1 MFQYLKYLNTKNYN
15 YILQKSIKNQKMENK
30 KIAVVTGG
38 TGFVGSH
45 LVDLLLN
52 KNFEVRCIT
61 RKTSS
66 LKWLDG
72 KDVKIYNTGLFDKEN
87 LKEVLRDSNYLFHVA
102 GVVRSKN
109 KEGFYKGNV
118 DTTKN
123 LLEATLEVN
132 PKIEKIIIVSSLTAT
147 GPSLDGKPVNEE
159 TVPNPITTYGK
170 SKLAEEKL
178 AQGFMDK
185 LPITI
190 CRAPAIYGERE
201 TDIYAMFQGFQKG
214 IMTLVGF
221 NNKKLS
227 LIQGRDF
234 VHGLYLA
241 AINEKSTGEI
251 YFISSEEI
259 YDWNIISDSMEK
271 ALSKKALRIRI
282 PHFLIYGIG
291 AVSHF
296 ANFFTSKPATF
307 NLEKAKDFVQE
318 NWTCDITKAKEQL
331 GYTQQI
337 SLDEGMKSTVDWY
350 REEKWL

>member
-1 MFQYLKYLNTKNYN
+1 
-15 YILQKSIKNQKMENK
+15 MENK

-45 LVDLLLN
+45 LVDLLLS

-72 KDVKIYNTGLFDKEN
+72 KDVKIYDVGLFDKKK
-87 LKEVLRDSNYLFHVA
+87 LKEVLSDSDYLFHVA
-102 GVVRSKN
+102 GVVRSKD

-132 PKIEKIIIVSSLTAT
+132 PNIEKIVIVSSLTAT
-147 GPSLDGKPVNEE
+147 GPSLDGKPVDEKTE
-159 TVPNPITTYGK
+159 TKPITTYGK
-170 SKLAEEKL
+170 SKLAEEEL
-178 AQGFMDK
+178 AKSFMDK

-201 TDIYAMFQGFQKG
+201 TDIYAMFKGFQKG
-214 IMTLVGF
+214 IMTIVGF
-221 NNKKLS
+221 NNKRVS

-241 AINEKSTGEI
+241 GLSEKSTGEI

-259 YDWNIISDSMEK
+259 YNWNIISDSMEK
-271 ALSKKALRIRI
+271 AMGKKALRIRI
-282 PHFLIYGIG
+282 PHFVIYGIG

-318 NWTCDITKAKEQL
+318 NWTCDTSKAKKHL

-350 REEKWL
+350 REHSWL

>member
-1 MFQYLKYLNTKNYN
+1 
-15 YILQKSIKNQKMENK
+15 MENK

-45 LVDLLLN
+45 LVDLLLS

-66 LKWLDG
+66 LKWLKG
-72 KDVKIYNTGLFDKEN
+72 KNVEIFDSGLFDMEK
-87 LKEVLRDSNYLFHVA
+87 LKEVLKGSNYLFHVA

-109 KEGFYKGNV
+109 KEGFYIGNV

-132 PKIEKIIIVSSLTAT
+132 PTIEKIVIVSSLTAT
-147 GPSLDGKPVNEE
+147 GPSIDGKPVNE
-159 TVPNPITTYGK
+159 TTPTNPITTYGK

-178 AQGFMDK
+178 ANSFMDK

-201 TDIYAMFQGFQKG
+201 TDIYAMFKGFQKG

-221 NNKKLS
+221 NDKKLS
-227 LIQGRDF
+227 LIHGRDF
-234 VHGLYLA
+234 VYGLYLA
-241 AINEKSTGEI
+241 AISKKSIGEI

-259 YDWNIISDSMEK
+259 YDWNIISDAMEK

-282 PHFLIYGIG
+282 PHFVIYGIG
-291 AVSHF
+291 AISHF
-296 ANFFTSKPATF
+296 VNFFASKPATF

-318 NWTCDITKAKEQL
+318 NWTCDTSKAKEQL
-331 GYTQQI
+331 GYSQQI
-337 SLDEGMKSTVDWY
+337 SLDEGMKNTVDWY
-350 REEKWL
+350 RAEKWL